1 MWPCDKRAV
10 FVQFHTHAQLL
21 WSKYRDTTIHTLT
34 NLIGLVSNIFDATKR
49 HVTDTIWK
57 RCLLISLPERRKRSQ
72 YDRAMIAVPRD
83 IEKSSAA

>member
-1 MWPCDKRAV
+1 MACDERAV
-10 FVQFHTHAQLL
+10 FVQFHMRSQLYG
-21 WSKYRDTTIHTLT
+21 SNRNTPFHKLT
-34 NLIGLVSNIFDATKR
+34 NLIGLVSNIFEATKR

-72 YDRAMIAVPRD
+72 YDNAMIAVLRD